1 MTGGF
6 RLKAAGGA
14 ALLAVAVL
22 LAGAAVAAEAE
33 DYDQKFRDEFMR
45 TCISGGGS
53 YTVCQCTMQRIQSAI
68 AFDKLVTM
76 RKAAQAGEKTD
87 QKVLDAYTAIVTDCV
102 AVKKE

>member
-14 ALLAVAVL
+14 ALLAAVAL
-22 LAGAAVAAEAE
+22 MAGAAVAAE

-45 TCISGGGS
+45 SCISGGGS
-53 YTVCQCTMQRIQSAI
+53 YTVCQCTMQRIESGI
-68 AFDKLVTM
+68 AFEKFVTM
-76 RKAAQAGEKTD
+76 QKAVKSNEKAD
-87 QKVLDAYTAIVTDCV
+87 QEVLDTWDKINADCL

>member
-14 ALLAVAVL
+14 ALLLAVVSMAGSA
-22 LAGAAVAAEAE
+22 LAAE

-45 TCISGGGS
+45 SCISGGGS
-53 YTVCQCTMQRIQSAI
+53 YTVCQCTMPRIHSGIEFEKFVELQ
-68 AFDKLVTM
+68 
-76 RKAAQAGEKTD
+76 KAVKSD
-87 QKVLDAYTAIVTDCV
+87 QKADQEVLDSWDKISADCL

>member
-14 ALLAVAVL
+14 AVLAVAAL

-33 DYDQKFRDEFMR
+33 GYDQKFRDEFMR
-45 TCISGGGS
+45 SCISGGGS
-53 YTVCQCTMQRIQSAI
+53 YTVCQCTMQRLESAI
-68 AFDKLVTM
+68 AFEKFVTM
-76 RKAAQAGEKTD
+76 RKAAQSGEKAD
-87 QKVLDAYTAIVTDCV
+87 QKVLDAYGTIVTDCV